1 MKVNLTPQA
10 RDDLVAIR
18 DWIAQ
23 DNERA
28 AERVVSRI
36 LQTAMMFG
44 KFSKLGRVGEIAGTR
59 VFAVP
64 GLPYQIVYAIA
75 PEGEI
80 DVLTVL
86 HTRRKYPPAS

>member
-1 MKVNLTPQA
+1 LKVNLTPQA

-36 LQTAMMFG
+36 LQTAMKFG
-44 KFSKLGRVGEIAGTR
+44 QFPKLGRVGEVAGR
-59 VFAVP
+59 
-64 GLPYQIVYAIA
+64 GLLRCLGCRIGSSMRSHPR
-75 PEGEI
+75 G
-80 DVLTVL
+80 
-86 HTRRKYPPAS
+86 RSMF

>member
-1 MKVNLTPQA
+1 M
-10 RDDLVAIR
+10 VAIHE
-18 DWIAQ
+18 WIAQ

-28 AERVVSRI
+28 AERVVSRL

-44 KFSKLGRVGEIAGTR
+44 QFPKLGRLGEVAGTR
-59 VFAVP
+59 VFAVA
-64 GLPYQIVYAIA
+64 GLPYRIIFAIA

-86 HTRRKYPPAS
+86 HTRRNYPPV

>member
-1 MKVNLTPQA
+1 LKVNLTPQA
-10 RDDLVAIR
+10 MDDLVAIR

-36 LQTAMMFG
+36 IQTAMMFG
-44 KFSKLGRVGEIAGTR
+44 QFSKLGRVGEVAGTR

-64 GLPYQIVYAIA
+64 GLPYRIVYAIA
-75 PEGEI
+75 PEEEI
-80 DVLTVL
+80 DILTVL
-86 HTRRKYPPAS
+86 HTRRRYPQI